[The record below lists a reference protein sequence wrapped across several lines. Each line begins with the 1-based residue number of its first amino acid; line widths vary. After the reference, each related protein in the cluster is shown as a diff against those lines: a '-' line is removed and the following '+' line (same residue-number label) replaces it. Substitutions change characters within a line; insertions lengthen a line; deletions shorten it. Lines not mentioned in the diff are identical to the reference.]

1 MWNSTVLSILLSL
14 DGSAQS
20 RYAAELCWAMAKA
33 NGLTVDA
40 QHVVDSLAAWDF
52 LNFDIAGFIGSEPYF
67 EAHETMLKCLNT
79 IGESLTEAYE
89 GQAAGHEI
97 PGKTYLD
104 EGTTIR
110 EICWRAKD
118 HSLVAIGQ
126 RSTGMGSPDEDKR
139 RIPRRSVAESL
150 TYYCPRPLLVVQDRC
165 EPWTKMRIMLSS
177 LRVPSSLLESLIGFA
192 RQLNVEPQIRL
203 VLVTDNPNGD
213 VEVDTLDNCPEARQL
228 YEDMQK
234 LVPAMDGLRVDV
246 RRTGNLNRY
255 WQHDAEDDNNSLL
268 VVPVTEIAGVRKT
281 SFGTA
286 PDTVVRYLNHPAVLF
301 WMEEQNLEKVK
312 EEEAASSLPAQ

>member
-1 MWNSTVLSILLSL
+1 MSAQSILLSL

-20 RYAAELCWAMAKA
+20 RYAAELCWSIAKA
-33 NGLTVDA
+33 NDMTVDA
-40 QHVVDSLAAWDF
+40 QHVIDSLAAWDF
-52 LNFDIAGFIGSEPYF
+52 LNFDIAGFIGSEPFF
-67 EAHETMLKCLNT
+67 EAHETMLRCLT
-79 IGESLTEAYE
+79 SIGESLTEAYE

-118 HSLVAIGQ
+118 HLFVAIGQ

-139 RIPRRSVAESL
+139 RLPRRSVAESL

-165 EPWTKMRIMLSS
+165 EPWTQMKIVLSS
-177 LRVPSSLLESLIGFA
+177 LRVPSSLVETCLEFA
-192 RQLNVEPQIRL
+192 KKIQIEPQIRL
-203 VLVTDNPNGD
+203 VLVTENDD
-213 VEVDTLDNCPEARQL
+213 DKIEKDTLENCAEAKQL
-228 YEDMQK
+228 IGDLSK
-234 LVPAMDGLRVDV
+234 LVPAVSGLKVDV

-255 WQHDAEDDNNSLL
+255 WQHDAEEDSESLL

-281 SFGTA
+281 SFGTT

-301 WMEEQNLEKVK
+301 WMEEQEVALPL
-312 EEEAASSLPAQ
+312 EEAASSTKAK

>member
-1 MWNSTVLSILLSL
+1 MSGQSILLSL

-20 RYAAELCWAMAKA
+20 RYAAEVCWSIAKA
-33 NGLTVDA
+33 NSMTVDA

-67 EAHETMLKCLNT
+67 EAHETMLNCLT
-79 IGESLTEAYE
+79 SIGESLTAAYE

-97 PGKTYLD
+97 PGKTHLD

-126 RSTGMGSPDEDKR
+126 RSTGMGSPEEDKR

-165 EPWTKMRIMLSS
+165 EPWKSMKIVLSS
-177 LRVPSSLLESLIGFA
+177 LRIPSSLLESLLAFA
-192 RQLNVEPQIRL
+192 KQINVEPRIRL
-203 VLVTDNPNGD
+203 VLVTESNSSE
-213 VEVDTLDNCPEARQL
+213 VESDTLENCPDAKQL
-228 YEDMQK
+228 IDDLSK
-234 LVPAMDGLRVDV
+234 LVPSVAGVAVDV
-246 RRTGNLNRY
+246 RRTGNLSRY
-255 WQHDAEDDNNSLL
+255 WQLDAEEDLDSLL

-281 SFGTA
+281 SFGTN
-286 PDTVVRYLNHPAVLF
+286 PDTVVRYLNHSAVLF
-301 WMEEQNLEKVK
+301 WMEEQASERIK
-312 EEEAASSLPAQ
+312 EELTSSAQAK

>member
-1 MWNSTVLSILLSL
+1 MWSSNVLSILLSL

-20 RYAAELCWAMAKA
+20 RYAAELCWSIAKA
-33 NGLTVDA
+33 NNMTVDA

-67 EAHETMLKCLNT
+67 EAHETMLACLNS
-79 IGESLTEAYE
+79 IGQSLTEAYE

-97 PGKTYLD
+97 QGKTYLD

-118 HSLVAIGQ
+118 HALVAIGQ

-150 TYYCPRPLLVVQDRC
+150 TYYCPRPLLVVQDRS
-165 EPWTKMRIMLSS
+165 EPWTKMRIVLSS
-177 LRVPSSLLESLIGFA
+177 LRVPSTLLESLIDFA
-192 RQLNVEPQIRL
+192 KRLNVEPQIRL
-203 VLVTDNPNGD
+203 VLITDNGSSE
-213 VEVDTLDNCPEARQL
+213 VENDTLENCPEARL
-228 YEDMQK
+228 IIEDMSK
-234 LVPAMDGLRVDV
+234 LVPSMEGLRVEV

-255 WQHDAEDDNNSLL
+255 WQYDANEDSNSLL

-286 PDTVVRYLNHPAVLF
+286 PDTIVRYLNHPAVLF
-301 WMEEQNLEKVK
+301 WMEEQAIDSKK
-312 EEEAASSLPAQ
+312 EEAASGAQAQ

>member
-1 MWNSTVLSILLSL
+1 MWDSAIMSILLSL

-20 RYAAELCWAMAKA
+20 RYAAELCWAIARA
-33 NGLTVDA
+33 NNIKVNA

-67 EAHETMLKCLNT
+67 RAHETMLSCLT
-79 IGESLTEAYE
+79 SIGESLTEAYE

-97 PGKTYLD
+97 DGNVFLD

-118 HSLVAIGQ
+118 HALVAIGQ
-126 RSTGMGSPDEDKR
+126 RSTGMGSPEDDKR

-165 EPWTKMRIMLSS
+165 EPWTRFRIVLSS
-177 LRVPSSLLESLIGFA
+177 LRIPSTLLESCILFA
-192 RQLNVEPQIRL
+192 KRLNIEPQIRL
-203 VLVTDNPNGD
+203 VLVNETGSSEIEN
-213 VEVDTLDNCPEARQL
+213 DTLDNCPEAQQL
-228 YEDMQK
+228 MEDVSK
-234 LVPAMDGLRVDV
+234 LVPSVSNLRVDV

-255 WQHDAEDDNNSLL
+255 WQHDAEEDNNSLL

-281 SFGTA
+281 SFGTS

-301 WMEEQNLEKVK
+301 WMEEQRLELPK
-312 EEEAASSLPAQ
+312 EETASSAQNK

>member
-1 MWNSTVLSILLSL
+1 MWNSTPMSILLSL

-20 RYAAELCWAMAKA
+20 RYAAELCWSLARA
-33 NGLTVDA
+33 NNLQVDA

-67 EAHETMLKCLNT
+67 RAHETMLSCLNS

-97 PGKTYLD
+97 EGGVFLD

-118 HSLVAIGQ
+118 HALVAIGQ
-126 RSTGMGSPDEDKR
+126 RSTGMGSPEEDKR
-139 RIPRRSVAESL
+139 RLPRRSVAESL
-150 TYYCPRPLLVVQDRC
+150 TFYCPRPLLVVQDRC
-165 EPWTKMRIMLSS
+165 EPWSRFRIVLSS
-177 LRVPSSLLESLIGFA
+177 LRVPSALLESCILFA
-192 RQLNVEPQIRL
+192 KRLNIEPQIRL
-203 VLVTDNPNGD
+203 VLLTETESTE
-213 VEVDTLDNCPEARQL
+213 VENDTLENCPEARHL
-228 YEDMQK
+228 IDDMSK
-234 LVPAMDGLRVDV
+234 LVPSMAGLRVDV

-255 WQHDAEDDNNSLL
+255 WRHDAEEDNNSLL

-281 SFGTA
+281 SFGTS
-286 PDTVVRYLNHPAVLF
+286 PDTVVRYLNHPSVLF
-301 WMEEQNLEKVK
+301 WMEEQRLTVPK
-312 EEEAASSLPAQ
+312 EEAASSSQAV

>member
-1 MWNSTVLSILLSL
+1 MSAQSILLSL

-20 RYAAELCWAMAKA
+20 RYAAEVCWSVAKA
-33 NGLTVDA
+33 NSLSVDA

-67 EAHETMLKCLNT
+67 EAHETMLNCLT
-79 IGESLTEAYE
+79 SIGESLTAAYE

-97 PGKTYLD
+97 PGKTHLD

-118 HSLVAIGQ
+118 HALVAIGQ
-126 RSTGMGSPDEDKR
+126 RSTGMGSPEEDKR

-165 EPWTKMRIMLSS
+165 EQWTKMKIVLSS
-177 LRVPSSLLESLIGFA
+177 LRVPSSLLESLLAFA
-192 RQLNVEPQIRL
+192 KQINVEPHIRL
-203 VLVTDNPNGD
+203 VLVTENNSSE
-213 VEVDTLDNCPEARQL
+213 VESDTLENCPEAKHL
-228 YEDMQK
+228 IDDLSK
-234 LVPAMDGLRVDV
+234 LVPAVAGVKVDV
-246 RRTGNLNRY
+246 KRTGNLNRY
-255 WQHDAEDDNNSLL
+255 WQLDAEDDLDSLL

-281 SFGTA
+281 SFGTN
-286 PDTVVRYLNHPAVLF
+286 PDTIVRYLNHPAVLF
-301 WMEEQNLEKVK
+301 WMEEQVSERAK
-312 EEEAASSLPAQ
+312 EEATSSAQNK